1 MCGEKMT
8 QRILVTGATGFIGE
22 NFCRTAKSSGDF
34 EIAVLVRDADKLKKD
49 LPVSRIF
56 ELNSSFDDL
65 NSFVED
71 FRPDAIFH
79 LASLF
84 IANHR
89 SEDIIPLIQS
99 NIEFGSLLLE
109 TAANA
114 RVKYFIN
121 IGSSWQTAVP
131 DSPDYSPMDLYA
143 ATKQAFE
150 DVLLFYCRQT
160 GMKSVTLRLFDT
172 YGNGDPRRKLLQ
184 LLAESMKTGEPLA
197 MSPGEQQIDL
207 VHVSDVCRAM
217 VTAFR
222 KLKAGQL
229 ESGSVYAVRGDR
241 PVSLRRFVELA
252 ETAAGK
258 KMNIEWGGRPYRKNE
273 IMKTNKALPSLP
285 GWSPEIPLHDGL
297 KKYFS

>member
-1 MCGEKMT
+1 MKFYEDLYIPIFVRYNNKKNRYEWYIASNEQKDLMNSNIIPKPEPDVININLYEPRINKLKKKPLILRLT
-8 QRILVTGATGFIGE
+8 QNDNNINYYDGMVADLVTLHEQFTQDKWTPVCLPFEVSKSILSVNGWSSRVHEFRYIENGQLYVATTDNMEAGKAYIMNANARLAAKDEHYLGSSLIDTSADKVM
-22 NFCRTAKSSGDF
+22 NLRCASDYDGLDGYKSSGDF

-79 LASLF
+79 LFSLF

-121 IGSSWQTAVP
+121 IGI
-131 DSPDYSPMDLYA
+131 
-143 ATKQAFE
+143 
-150 DVLLFYCRQT
+150 
-160 GMKSVTLRLFDT
+160 TLENF
-172 YGNGDPRRKLLQ
+172 
-184 LLAESMKTGEPLA
+184 
-197 MSPGEQQIDL
+197 
-207 VHVSDVCRAM
+207 
-217 VTAFR
+217 
-222 KLKAGQL
+222 
-229 ESGSVYAVRGDR
+229 
-241 PVSLRRFVELA
+241 
-252 ETAAGK
+252 
-258 KMNIEWGGRPYRKNE
+258 
-273 IMKTNKALPSLP
+273 
-285 GWSPEIPLHDGL
+285 
-297 KKYFS
+297 